1 MDGNIQYNI
10 GHIRSIAEEAGL
22 VMRSIEDTAGTI
34 LKIAREINDEYP
46 SPEMDTA
53 VEALKVYLNAMING
67 YKEEIGHL
75 DLAGELYEQ
84 CSQKVYDEAEQ
95 IIKIGR
101 MSN

>member
-1 MDGNIQYNI
+1 MDGHIQYNI

-53 VEALKVYLNAMING
+53 AESLKVCLNAMING
-67 YKEEIGHL
+67 YREEIGHL
-75 DLAGELYEQ
+75 NLAGELYEQ

-101 MSN
+101 TLN